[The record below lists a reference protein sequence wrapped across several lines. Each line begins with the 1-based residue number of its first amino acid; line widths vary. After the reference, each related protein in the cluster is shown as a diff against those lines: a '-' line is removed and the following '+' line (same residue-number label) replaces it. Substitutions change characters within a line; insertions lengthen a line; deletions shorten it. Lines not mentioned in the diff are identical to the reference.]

1 MLTLQLASLLVY
13 TVTKIAQYIH
23 PVLSPAKRFITQCIC
38 FPPTQNPSMEMDTSN
53 LHALLDIPPHILH
66 DAASLL
72 DSVYGISSVG
82 TPCMIQASSSIT
94 KQSSDDFQVP
104 RANPKV
110 ESVTAMHSHG
120 QATPPPSAD
129 VQIDNPFNFRAMNLP
144 PPYVSSMSPQTTV
157 MHRSD
162 GENVPVSI
170 SPLVQVMSL
179 THADLPPLPPTPPTS
194 PQSSCP
200 SSPESHT
207 TSSRI
212 LHSRSNSTSSITS
225 TNSLSSSSST
235 SSTGTMKTPKT
246 MPQKSGQESQKK
258 RKGKEPGK
266 RIHECN
272 HPGCSKVYTK
282 SSHLKAHQRSHTGEK
297 PYACSWEGCTW
308 RFARSDE
315 LTRHYRKHTG
325 ARPFKCQSCDRT
337 FARSDHLTL
346 HLKRHTSGK
355 A

>member
-1 MLTLQLASLLVY
+1 
-13 TVTKIAQYIH
+13 
-23 PVLSPAKRFITQCIC
+23 
-38 FPPTQNPSMEMDTSN
+38 MEMDTSN
-53 LHALLDIPPHILH
+53 FHTLLDIPPHILH

-72 DSVYGISSVG
+72 DSVYGISTIG
-82 TPCMIQASSSIT
+82 APCTIQNASSIT
-94 KQSSDDFQVP
+94 KKSSDDFQVP
-104 RANPKV
+104 VANTSV

-129 VQIDNPFNFRAMNLP
+129 VHIDNPFNFRSMNLP
-144 PPYVSSMSPQTTV
+144 PPYAFSMGSQITV
-157 MHRSD
+157 VNRSD

-170 SPLVQVMSL
+170 SPLTQVMKL
-179 THADLPPLPPTPPTS
+179 TSADLPLLPTPPTS

-207 TSSRI
+207 TSSHI

-225 TNSLSSSSST
+225 TNSLSSSSSI
-235 SSTGTMKTPKT
+235 GTAKTPKSV
-246 MPQKSGQESQKK
+246 PKKSGLESQKK

-272 HPGCSKVYTK
+272 HPGCNKVYTK